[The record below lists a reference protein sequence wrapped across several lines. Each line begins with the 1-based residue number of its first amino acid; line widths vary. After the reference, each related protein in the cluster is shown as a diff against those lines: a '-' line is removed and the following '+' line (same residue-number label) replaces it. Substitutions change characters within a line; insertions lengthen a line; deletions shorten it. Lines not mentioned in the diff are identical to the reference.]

1 MLQRKLVFFAKAV
14 ARVQIGK
21 PNGTR
26 AKLCVK
32 KINFPRNFSF
42 FVKFPIFTW
51 SFDALDILNYQDAFV
66 TPGICPL
73 YANSRKQTRQS
84 LNLR

>member
-21 PNGTR
+21 PNWTR

-32 KINFPRNFSF
+32 KINFP
-42 FVKFPIFTW
+42 IFTW
-51 SFDALDILNYQDAFV
+51 SFNALDILNYQDAFV
-66 TPGICPL
+66 TPGIWPL